1 MPDVFISYR
10 RDDTSG
16 YAGRL
21 YDQISAHFG
30 ADHVF
35 MDVADIGPGS
45 DFVEVI
51 EQKVGTCDALI
62 ALIGK
67 NWLTLKDD
75 QNRPRLGSAED
86 FVSVEVL
93 AALKRKVEVIPVL
106 VGGARMPRQQELPE
120 SLQPLSR
127 HQALEISDTHFTRDT
142 QDLIAALEK
151 AAAGGAPTPRTWLQ
165 QPWIAAV
172 VLLGLVA
179 VSMGLWNSQKWR
191 HAQDVS
197 GTQAATG
204 SPAPQPGNVATK
216 SEPPATTANS
226 ALKTASAPPSTP
238 SKSATNGDISGNWKA
253 LLQKNGST
261 FETFFTFEVSGDKLF
276 GKVIYPTGEAGIL
289 NGTIAN
295 GRLSFTTR
303 HTPQFAEQEA
313 TITVDGHIAGPDIDI
328 LMQDDSGFAKGIAH
342 RVAQIGTPKV
352 SPE

>member
-1 MPDVFISYR
+1 MADIFISYR

-30 ADHVF
+30 EEHVF

-51 EQKVGTCDALI
+51 EQKVGTCNALI

-75 QNRPRLGSAED
+75 QNRPRLGNPDD

-106 VGGARMPRQQELPE
+106 VGGAKMPSQRELPE

-127 HQALEISDTHFTRDT
+127 HQALEISDARFTRDV

-151 AAAGGAPTPRTWLQ
+151 GTGQAPPSQRKWLKPALIAAVLLLGLIAATVGVRTWRKGRPGPGGSAQTAPGGPGLPAGGASTAGR
-165 QPWIAAV
+165 
-172 VLLGLVA
+172 
-179 VSMGLWNSQKWR
+179 SQ
-191 HAQDVS
+191 
-197 GTQAATG
+197 
-204 SPAPQPGNVATK
+204 
-216 SEPPATTANS
+216 
-226 ALKTASAPPSTP
+226 KTASG
-238 SKSATNGDISGNWKA
+238 NISGDWKA
-253 LLQKNGST
+253 VLQKNGST

-289 NGTIAN
+289 NGTIGN
-295 GRLSFTTR
+295 GRFSFITR

-313 TITVDGHIAGPDIDI
+313 TITVDGRMVGDEIEIV
-328 LMQDDSGFAKGIAH
+328 LQDNDGFAKGLAR
-342 RVAQIGTPKV
+342 RVPQIGNPKV
-352 SPE
+352 LSR

>member
-1 MPDVFISYR
+1 MPDIFISYR
-10 RDDTSG
+10 RDDSSG

-30 ADHVF
+30 EEHVF

-45 DFVEVI
+45 DFVSVI

-75 QNRPRLGSAED
+75 QKRPRLGNAED

-106 VGGARMPRQQELPE
+106 VGGAKMPSRRELPE

-127 HQALEISDTHFTRDT
+127 HQALEISDAHFTRDV

-151 AAAGGAPTPRTWLQ
+151 GVGQAPFSQLRWLKPALIAAVLLVGLIAAVTGVRSWQKGRPQLRGSATQAAAGGP
-165 QPWIAAV
+165 
-172 VLLGLVA
+172 VLPDGDSA
-179 VSMGLWNSQKWR
+179 SPSQK
-191 HAQDVS
+191 
-197 GTQAATG
+197 
-204 SPAPQPGNVATK
+204 
-216 SEPPATTANS
+216 
-226 ALKTASAPPSTP
+226 
-238 SKSATNGDISGNWKA
+238 ATNGDISGNWKA
-253 LLQKNGST
+253 VLQKNGAT

-276 GKVIYPTGEAGIL
+276 GRVIYPTGEAGIL
-289 NGTIAN
+289 NGTISN
-295 GRLSFTTR
+295 ERFSFITR

-313 TITVDGHIAGPDIDI
+313 TITVDGHIVGDEIEI
-328 LMQDDSGFAKGIAH
+328 VLQDNDGFAKGVAR
-342 RVAQIGTPKV
+342 RVPQIGNPKV
-352 SPE
+352 LTR

>member
-1 MPDVFISYR
+1 MPDIFISYR

-51 EQKVGTCDALI
+51 EKQVGTCDALI

-75 QNRPRLGSAED
+75 QNHPRLGNADD
-86 FVSVEVL
+86 FVSVEIL

-106 VGGARMPRQQELPE
+106 VGGAKMPRHQELPE
-120 SLQPLSR
+120 SLQQLSR
-127 HQALEISDTHFTRDT
+127 HQALEISDTRFVRDT

-151 AAAGGAPTPRTWLQ
+151 AAGVPSPAPPAHKLSRPVLT
-165 QPWIAAV
+165 AAI
-172 VLLGLVA
+172 LSIGLVA
-179 VSMGLWNSQKWR
+179 ALGFWSWEKRQHRSDESAKQV
-191 HAQDVS
+191 
-197 GTQAATG
+197 ATG
-204 SPAPQPGNVATK
+204 G
-216 SEPPATTANS
+216 S
-226 ALKTASAPPSTP
+226 AVPASAPATALP
-238 SKSATNGDISGNWKA
+238 SKAAVISADISGNWKA
-253 LLQKNGST
+253 ALQKDGST

-289 NGTIAN
+289 NGTISK
-295 GRLSFTTR
+295 GHFSFITR
-303 HTPQFAEQEA
+303 HTPQFADQEA
-313 TITVDGHIAGPDIDI
+313 TINVDGRISGNQIEI
-328 LMQDDSGFAKGIAH
+328 VMQDDSGFAKGVAH
-342 RVAQIGTPKV
+342 RVAQAGTPKV
-352 SPE
+352 STQ

>member
-1 MPDVFISYR
+1 MPDIFISYR

-67 NWLTLKDD
+67 NWLTFKDD

-93 AALKRKVEVIPVL
+93 AALKRNVEVIPVL
-106 VGGARMPRQQELPE
+106 VGGAKMPLQRELPE

-127 HQALEISDTHFTRDT
+127 HQALELSDTHFTRDM

-151 AAAGGAPTPRTWLQ
+151 ATGSATLPRRSWLRR
-165 QPWIAAV
+165 PGIAAV
-172 VLLGLVA
+172 LLLGMIA
-179 VSMGLWNSQKWR
+179 AGSGLYIWQEGR
-191 HAQDVS
+191 HARDASV
-197 GTQAATG
+197 TQATNG
-204 SPAPQPGNVATK
+204 SPATQVATAPPGN
-216 SEPPATTANS
+216 
-226 ALKTASAPPSTP
+226 P
-238 SKSATNGDISGNWKA
+238 SKTVANTDISGNWKA
-253 LLQKNGST
+253 VLQKNGST
-261 FETFFTFEVSGDKLF
+261 FNTLFTFEVSGDKLF

-289 NGTIAN
+289 NGTIGN
-295 GRLSFTTR
+295 GRLSFITK
-303 HTPQFAEQEA
+303 HTPEFEEKEA
-313 TITVDGHIAGPDIDI
+313 TITVDGRISGDEIEI
-328 LMQDDSGFAKGIAH
+328 VMQDDSGSAKGVAH
-342 RVAQIGTPKV
+342 RVAKIGTPKV
-352 SPE
+352 SAQ

>member
-1 MPDVFISYR
+1 MPDIFISYR

-30 ADHVF
+30 EEHVF

-45 DFVEVI
+45 DFVTVI

-67 NWLTLKDD
+67 NWLTLKDE
-75 QNRPRLGSAED
+75 QNRPRLGNAED

-93 AALKRKVEVIPVL
+93 AALRRKVEVIPVL
-106 VGGARMPRQQELPE
+106 VGGAKMPSQRELPE

-127 HQALEISDTHFTRDT
+127 HQALEISDARFTRDV

-151 AAAGGAPTPRTWLQ
+151 GGGKAPLSRHKWLK
-165 QPWIAAV
+165 PALIAAV
-172 VLLGLVA
+172 VSVAAGLGVWILLKGHSPHAGSA
-179 VSMGLWNSQKWR
+179 VQ
-191 HAQDVS
+191 
-197 GTQAATG
+197 TATG
-204 SPAPQPGNVATK
+204 GPGLPAGGA
-216 SEPPATTANS
+216 STAGPS
-226 ALKTASAPPSTP
+226 QKTAST
-238 SKSATNGDISGNWKA
+238 DISGNWKA
-253 LLQKNGST
+253 VLQKNGTT

-289 NGTIAN
+289 NGTIGN
-295 GRLSFTTR
+295 GKFSFITR

-313 TITVDGHIAGPDIDI
+313 TITVDGHMVGNEIEVV
-328 LMQDDSGFAKGIAH
+328 LQDNDGFAKGVAR
-342 RVAQIGTPKV
+342 RVPQIGNPKAL
-352 SPE
+352 PR

>member
-51 EQKVGTCDALI
+51 EQKVGACDALI

-86 FVSVEVL
+86 FVSLEVL

-106 VGGARMPRQQELPE
+106 VGGAKMPRQQDLPE

-151 AAAGGAPTPRTWLQ
+151 ATAGGTPPPRSGLQ
-165 QPWIAAV
+165 RPWIAA
-172 VLLGLVA
+172 A
-179 VSMGLWNSQKWR
+179 
-191 HAQDVS
+191 
-197 GTQAATG
+197 
-204 SPAPQPGNVATK
+204 
-216 SEPPATTANS
+216 
-226 ALKTASAPPSTP
+226 
-238 SKSATNGDISGNWKA
+238 
-253 LLQKNGST
+253 
-261 FETFFTFEVSGDKLF
+261 
-276 GKVIYPTGEAGIL
+276 
-289 NGTIAN
+289 
-295 GRLSFTTR
+295 
-303 HTPQFAEQEA
+303 
-313 TITVDGHIAGPDIDI
+313 
-328 LMQDDSGFAKGIAH
+328 
-342 RVAQIGTPKV
+342 
-352 SPE
+352 